1 MCAQLRGTLRGE
13 NQGGCMADFDHA
25 HVEPGGPP
33 HLYPGGPLA
42 VTKLSIGPFDNNAY
56 LLTDPETGEALLVDA
71 ANEAER
77 LLDLLRGVDLVGVV
91 TTHRHPD
98 HIQALAAVLRA
109 HEVWNAAHPA
119 DADDI
124 ASQVGVRPDRPLEH
138 GDSIKVG
145 RFDIGVLHTPGHTAG
160 SISFKLPS
168 SQVLTGDALF
178 PGGVGKTEGRA
189 AFEQAID
196 SAERHLLSLPGDTRI
211 SPGHGDDTEVA
222 RELPQLDE
230 WKERGW

>member
-1 MCAQLRGTLRGE
+1 
-13 NQGGCMADFDHA
+13 MADFDRA

-33 HLYPGGPLA
+33 HRYEGGPLT
-42 VTKLSIGPFDNNAY
+42 VTKLSVGPFDNNVY

-77 LLDLLRGVDLVGVV
+77 LLDLLEGLRLVGVV

-98 HIQALAAVLRA
+98 HIQALTAVLKA
-109 HEVWNAAHPA
+109 HDVWNRAHPA

-124 ASQVGVRPDRPLEH
+124 AGQVGVRPDRPLEH
-138 GDSIKVG
+138 GDTIRVG
-145 RFDIGVLHTPGHTAG
+145 RFDVEVLHTPGHTEG
-160 SISFKLPS
+160 SISFRPPS

-178 PGGVGKTEGRA
+178 PGGVGKTVGRA
-189 AFEQAID
+189 AFEQAIE
-196 SAERHLLSLPGDTRI
+196 SAERHLLSLPGDTRV

-230 WKERGW
+230 WRARGW

>member
-1 MCAQLRGTLRGE
+1 
-13 NQGGCMADFDHA
+13 MADFDRA

-33 HLYPGGPLA
+33 HRYGGGPLA
-42 VTKLSIGPFDNNAY
+42 VTKLSVGPFDNNAY
-56 LLTDPETGEALLVDA
+56 LLTDPESGEALLVDA

-77 LLDLLRGVDLVGVV
+77 LLGLLDGVRLVGIA

-98 HIQALAAVLRA
+98 HIQALTAVLKA
-109 HEVWNAAHPA
+109 HDVWNGAHPA

-124 ASQVGVRPDRPLEH
+124 AGQVGVRTDRLLEH
-138 GDSIKVG
+138 GDTIKVG
-145 RFDIGVLHTPGHTAG
+145 RFDVEVLHTPGHTDG
-160 SISFKLPS
+160 SISFKPPS

-178 PGGVGKTEGRA
+178 PGGVGKTDGRT

-196 SAERHLLSLPGDTRI
+196 SAERHLLSLPGSTRI

-222 RELPQLDE
+222 TELPQLDE
-230 WKERGW
+230 WKARGW